1 MGNLAQGLILSVI
14 GMTITFIALG
24 LVILAMV
31 VLKRLFPPRPLISGK
46 EDLDE
51 TQFVSS
57 LAHDTEEEE
66 VVAAIAVALAHLHSL
81 GVSRSGLGKALEAG
95 RGPWWA
101 MSQLQQG
108 STPTRPSQGRRLR

>member
-31 VLKRLFPPRPLISGK
+31 VLKRLFPPRPLVSDI

-51 TQFVSS
+51 TQFVRRRKSWQ
-57 LAHDTEEEE
+57 L
-66 VVAAIAVALAHLHSL
+66 L
-81 GVSRSGLGKALEAG
+81 
-95 RGPWWA
+95 PWPW
-101 MSQLQQG
+101 L
-108 STPTRPSQGRRLR
+108 TCIR

>member
-1 MGNLAQGLILSVI
+1 MGNLVQGLTLSII

-31 VLKRLFPPRPLISGK
+31 VLERLFPPRPLVSDK
-46 EDLDE
+46 EDLEE
-51 TQFVSS
+51 TQFLSS
-57 LAHDTEEEE
+57 PAHDTAEEEI
-66 VVAAIAVALAHLHSL
+66 VAAIAVALAHLQSL
-81 GVSRSGLGKALEAG
+81 GVSQSGLGKALEAG

-108 STPTRPSQGRRLR
+108 STHTRTSQGRR